1 MKRTLLALPV
11 VALMS
16 STAMAQSLEV
26 PPYHPDPGPYAGW
39 WEMTLAGSGQS
50 TDNFDENTFSAAVS
64 VGYYFTENVIVSLRQ
79 FIGFSVDGV
88 DDWTGQTFAAADYQ
102 FDFGRWQPFI
112 GVSFGGEYGKEI
124 DEDFLW
130 GPEVG
135 LKYYVNESAFAFGLA
150 AYQLNTD
157 ECCDDGTFN
166 YTLGFGI
173 NF

>member
-39 WEMTLAGSGQS
+39 WEMTLAGTGTS
-50 TDNFDENTFSAAVS
+50 TDNFDENSFGANIGI
-64 VGYYFTENVIVSLRQ
+64 GYYLTENVIVGLRQ
-79 FIGFSVDGV
+79 FVGFSLNGQ
-88 DDWTGQTFAAADYQ
+88 DDWNGQTFVAADYQ
-102 FDFGRWQPFI
+102 FDFGRWQPFV
-112 GVSFGGEYGKEI
+112 GVNVGAEYGKEI
-124 DEDFLW
+124 DEDVLW
-130 GPEVG
+130 GPELG
-135 LKYYVNESAFAFGLA
+135 LKYYVNESAFGYGLA
-150 AYQLNTD
+150 TYQLGID
-157 ECCDDGTFN
+157 ECCSDGTFL